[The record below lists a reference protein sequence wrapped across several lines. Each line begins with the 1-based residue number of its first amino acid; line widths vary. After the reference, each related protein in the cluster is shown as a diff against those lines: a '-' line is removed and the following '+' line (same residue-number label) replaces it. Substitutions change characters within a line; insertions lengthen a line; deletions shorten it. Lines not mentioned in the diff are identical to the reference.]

1 NKINIK
7 DKSESFLDLLSIY
20 GNIIKNAE
28 TLSKEDKKN
37 HLKSYILGMNFQFS
51 LIIKEFSGYLSAN
64 NKEELPNE
72 IREKYPNLTNE
83 EYIKIKNNV
92 IDLLKLFLPIAMQ
105 CHIAQNI
112 GTPKLELV

>member
-1 NKINIK
+1 
-7 DKSESFLDLLSIY
+7 
-20 GNIIKNAE
+20 
-28 TLSKEDKKN
+28 
-37 HLKSYILGMNFQFS
+37 MNFQFS

-112 GTPKLELV
+112 GTPKLELVIEELICDSENKNLLNLCYLSYIVI